1 MPKAQAKKEHT
12 AVKAEPVSK
21 PLADGMARV
30 RHKKDGEVIDLDAIH
45 ALSVLFRQG
54 HYDILEHKATLGD
67 LTTFCDRYEI
77 KYPGG
82 ASKDQLVA
90 LVKAH

>member
-1 MPKAQAKKEHT
+1 MPKAQAKKDHT

-30 RHKKDGEVIDLDAIH
+30 RHKKDGKVIDLDAIH

>member
-1 MPKAQAKKEHT
+1 MPKEQVKKET
-12 AVKAEPVSK
+12 PVST
-21 PLADGMARV
+21 PLEEGKARV
-30 RHKKDGEVIDLDAIH
+30 KHKKNGNVIDVDAVH

-54 HYDILEHKATLGD
+54 HYDILDHKATVGD

-77 KYPGG
+77 RYPGG

>member
-1 MPKAQAKKEHT
+1 MPKANEKKEGT

-30 RHKKDGEVIDLDAIH
+30 RHKKDGKISDVDAVH
-45 ALSVLFRQG
+45 ALSVLFRQN
-54 HYDILEHKATLGD
+54 HYDILEEKATMGD

-77 KYPGG
+77 RYPGG

>member
-30 RHKKDGEVIDLDAIH
+30 RHKKDGKVIDLDAIH

-54 HYDILEHKATLGD
+54 NYDILEHKATMGY

-82 ASKDQLVA
+82 ASKDQ
-90 LVKAH
+90 

>member
-1 MPKAQAKKEHT
+1 MPEAHLKKAKT
-12 AVKAEPVSK
+12 AVKAESVSK
-21 PLADGMARV
+21 SLAEGKARV
-30 RHKKDGEVIDLDAIH
+30 RHKKDGKVIDVDAIH

-54 HYDILEHKATLGD
+54 NYDILEHKATIAD

-77 KYPGG
+77 RYPGG
-82 ASKDQLVA
+82 ANKDQLVA

>member
-21 PLADGMARV
+21 PLADRMARV
-30 RHKKDGEVIDLDAIH
+30 RHKKEGKVIDLDAIH